1 MPDHGAIGAPRSLGA
16 DGVLATTCGL
26 QPYPEREGAAEICG
40 FGRFPLASVLFVC
53 VPGIGP
59 ESFDQD
65 WSDTMARRHLSAA
78 WLAPCTLLL
87 LASACDTADRE
98 MATPDAP
105 GTVVVTAEP
114 LPQKLDVEGFQAVLA
129 STGDVY
135 VGGQPSREALDWL
148 KSEGVTTVVN
158 LRTQPEM
165 DNRSRVPYDEAA
177 ALKLIEFMTSPE
189 QAAKWSIATGYMGV
203 SPAAYETDALKAY
216 TAEFPPALVARNQLE
231 NAVAEF
237 STFETARVRDGL
249 NNAIQAAL
257 TGAKSPADALG
268 EAQQAAVRLLR
279 DYQ

>member
-1 MPDHGAIGAPRSLGA
+1 
-16 DGVLATTCGL
+16 
-26 QPYPEREGAAEICG
+26 
-40 FGRFPLASVLFVC
+40 
-53 VPGIGP
+53 
-59 ESFDQD
+59 
-65 WSDTMARRHLSAA
+65 MARRHLSAA

-177 ALKLIEFMTSPE
+177 ALESLGLEYVHIPLGGEDAPYTPEALARFAEAVDAAEGKVLLHCTVGWRASHMWVAYLVRHRGMELNEAIEHGRAINLGTLPVE
-189 QAAKWSIATGYMGV
+189 ELLG
-203 SPAAYETDALKAY
+203 
-216 TAEFPPALVARNQLE
+216 AEL
-231 NAVAEF
+231 
-237 STFETARVRDGL
+237 TF
-249 NNAIQAAL
+249 AI
-257 TGAKSPADALG
+257 
-268 EAQQAAVRLLR
+268 E
-279 DYQ
+279 